1 MSFMESIEQAAETAR
16 DAVAQAAGQAGAS
29 VPAPNARVFDDYDMV
44 VAVPQRVINDQLARL
59 QASGAIP
66 GRLVLVQHADGQGNF
81 TYEALQSPDR
91 IPRGPDGTPTLACI
105 DAAVRPRIAIPA
117 SGTLVTLVL
126 DFLSGTAWLGGGF
139 GPLAGVRQYDV
150 AGWSYGVAVTLDLA
164 EVARENVGH
173 VPAGVQ
179 AQLGAFMDDMFRVD
193 HLFLDLDAADLLRFD
208 PAATGTGPAG
218 DDGNRQ
224 LAAFMQFYLRDVAR
238 GGNPFILGYA
248 ATTTVATRVPADR
261 NVPDTLRPTGTTFT
275 LYHDP
280 ANPDLSTV
288 NNVLATRGGHGAI
301 AGTPPNLTSNW
312 FAPGEQ
318 CDAKVVYSHA
328 CLAEPLLVKPVF
340 DQVRQGV
347 YQQVSQHVS
356 VGPGNDYGAAR
367 QPTGNGWHFAISG
380 VAGGDDQYINAIDVG
395 CGGAQLSFSGSVHAY
410 KEVSQNNFFCTAHAW
425 ASGDA
430 GWGGTITLGASGGA
444 LTAGG
449 SFATTRSTSDSGQN
463 SCADAFSWIG
473 KILGGVLDVFTGWAD
488 GGFFSNLF
496 SNAFSV
502 SIPGIGDLN
511 VVLGNLS
518 SSAGSVV
525 VLPAGGV
532 FDFTSPAIDA
542 AGNVS
547 LELTYRQ

>member
-16 DAVAQAAGQAGAS
+16 DAAAQAAGQAGAS

-81 TYEALQSPDR
+81 TYEALQSPDQ

-173 VPAGVQ
+173 VPASVQ

-248 ATTTVATRVPADR
+248 ATTTDATRVPADR

-288 NNVLATRGGHGAI
+288 NYVLATRGGHGRVG
-301 AGTPPNLTSNW
+301 GTPANFTDPW
-312 FAPGEQ
+312 FTAGDTA
-318 CDAKVVYSHA
+318 DAKVVYSHA
-328 CLAEPLLVKPVF
+328 CLAEPLLVHPVF

-347 YQQVSQHVS
+347 WSQVSQHVS
-356 VGPGNDYGAAR
+356 VGEGNDYGAAR
-367 QPTGNGWHFAISG
+367 QATGDGWRFVVSDVG
-380 VAGGDDQYINAIDVG
+380 GGDDQYTNVFTVSN
-395 CGGAQLSFSGSVHAY
+395 GGPRLSFAGNVHVY
-410 KEVSQNNFFCTAHAW
+410 KEVSKDAFFCTARASAW
-425 ASGDA
+425 GDA
-430 GWGGTITLGASGGA
+430 GWGGTLTLGVADGA
-444 LTAGG
+444 LTADS
-449 SFATTRSTSDSGQN
+449 SFSPTQTSSDSSTN
-463 SCADAFSWIG
+463 SCADAFSWMG
-473 KILGGVLDVFTGWAD
+473 TILGGVLDVFTGWAD
-488 GGFFSNLF
+488 GGFFSHLF
-496 SNAFSV
+496 SDAFSV
-502 SIPGIGDLN
+502 SIPGIGDLQVALRN
-511 VVLGNLS
+511 V
-518 SSAGSVV
+518 SASATNVV

-532 FDFTSPAIDA
+532 FDVRNPAVDA

-547 LELTYRQ
+547 LELTYR